1 MLARDI
7 LGTAG
12 RSNNI
17 IAFATLSV
25 LMYSYI
31 FFSHFLYIA
40 FYELSTVIMT
50 KTNRAKLRQV
60 AVLGRGRGA
69 SAPLLFVQPPTS
81 FSTDYL
87 LSPHSALPLPQSVS
101 ARTTTDF
108 VISSREDRLCTHL

>member
-40 FYELSTVIMT
+40 FYVLSTVIMT

-81 FSTDYL
+81 PPPVFPPTTYYPPTRR
-87 LSPHSALPLPQSVS
+87 SPPPPECF
-101 ARTTTDF
+101 R
-108 VISSREDRLCTHL
+108 